1 MYTDRHR
8 LAYQLFCVALLA
20 VNIAVGLGAELDLP
34 DVPKDLWCTDIT
46 EYVSVIF
53 WKKYKYL
60 YNN

>member
-53 WKKYKYL
+53 WGEK
-60 YNN
+60 